1 MMTGN
6 AVTSYVAPIALI
18 QKLREELA
26 AYKLR
31 GGTSTVIAAAQ
42 DKLEQAALVLAEFR
56 QRAEQIQSDSLL
68 SDQGKQAK
76 MESLVQ
82 AYYGK
87 LAFVEQAATD
97 RTRAAS
103 ELRAEL
109 DALPKTPG
117 DPIIEWMRGAEIR
130 QELRKLAQP
139 ERMKVIEA
147 RTTRTD
153 LSILRAIDAN
163 PLGASDLLPTEYL
176 SRLKEQMLERN
187 RSEELE
193 RWKTLTFCAE
203 RLQLL
208 AHVLETSLGRY
219 SLAVPTFEPKPVTK
233 TDLRMTDQTASPAKK
248 AAVDKTPAT
257 TPQFV

>member
-1 MMTGN
+1 MITGN
-6 AVTSYVAPIALI
+6 AVTAQIGPFALV
-18 QKLREELA
+18 QRLQEELA

-31 GGTSTVIAAAQ
+31 GGTSTVIAAAL
-42 DKLEQAALVLAEFR
+42 DKLQQAALVLAEFQ
-56 QRAEQIQSDSLL
+56 QRAEAIQADALL
-68 SDQGKQAK
+68 SDAGKQAK

-109 DALPKTPG
+109 DALPKAPG

-139 ERMKVIEA
+139 ERMKLVEA
-147 RTTRTD
+147 RMTRTD

-176 SRLKEQMLERN
+176 TRLKEQILERN

-193 RWKTLTFCAE
+193 RWKTLVLCAE

-219 SLAVPTFEPKPVTK
+219 SLAVPTFETKPTTQ
-233 TDLRMTDQTASPAKK
+233 TDLKMTDQTASPAKK
-248 AAVDKTPAT
+248 AAVDTAPAT
-257 TPQFV
+257 QFV